1 MQKNHK
7 FFSNLAL
14 NLAEKHLGQ
23 TNINPTVGCI
33 IEKNNSVISAGLTSI
48 SGRPHAEFNA
58 LNKKLNFKGSN
69 MYVTLEPC
77 AHYGLT
83 PPCTNI
89 IQNKKIKN
97 VYYIYDDPNPITAGK
112 AKKIFSKKK
121 IKFKKIKIKNN
132 NFYKSYFLNI
142 NKKFP
147 LLDAKIAISK
157 DYNSINKKTRKI
169 TNKRSH
175 IVTHLLRS
183 KYDSILSTSK
193 TINKDNALL
202 NCRIDGLNN
211 FKPDLLI
218 IDRFLK
224 LKKKL
229 ELFDLTKKRKTYI
242 FTESNNKKKIS
253 FFKKKHCKIV
263 KIKKLENKDD
273 FLILLDTLY
282 KLGKRRVLVETGL
295 IFLNKV
301 LKFKIINELFIF
313 KTNSKL
319 KRDGY
324 NNTSSN
330 FLKKFKLKK
339 SENVNLVDNKLF
351 KVKV

>member
-1 MQKNHK
+1 M
-7 FFSNLAL
+7 
-14 NLAEKHLGQ
+14 
-23 TNINPTVGCI
+23 
-33 IEKNNSVISAGLTSI
+33 
-48 SGRPHAEFNA
+48 
-58 LNKKLNFKGSN
+58 
-69 MYVTLEPC
+69 
-77 AHYGLT
+77 
-83 PPCTNI
+83 
-89 IQNKKIKN
+89 
-97 VYYIYDDPNPITAGK
+97 
-112 AKKIFSKKK
+112 
-121 IKFKKIKIKNN
+121 
-132 NFYKSYFLNI
+132 
-142 NKKFP
+142 
-147 LLDAKIAISK
+147 
-157 DYNSINKKTRKI
+157 
-169 TNKRSH
+169 
-175 IVTHLLRS
+175 
-183 KYDSILSTSK
+183 
-193 TINKDNALL
+193 
-202 NCRIDGLNN
+202 
-211 FKPDLLI
+211 
-218 IDRFLK
+218 
-224 LKKKL
+224 KKKL